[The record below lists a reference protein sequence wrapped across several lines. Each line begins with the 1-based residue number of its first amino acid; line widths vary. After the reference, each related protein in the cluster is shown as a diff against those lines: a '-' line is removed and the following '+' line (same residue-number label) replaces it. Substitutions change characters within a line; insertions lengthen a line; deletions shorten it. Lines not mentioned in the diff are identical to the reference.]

1 MTTTIKCVSKKLLST
16 AILKTHKYFALHC
29 QRAAVGSALLGI
41 GKPLIAATHFQIY
54 KEAEFRSALQLILK
68 KATQPYWLIAKISI
82 YGLFFFFCAFSSMYN
97 FSAGKTVTYN
107 GSAFSFFIGLI
118 IAVLLTL
125 FFAALDYYVFGNLFP
140 PVIFAWGE
148 EAKRSDK
155 NHARRNNIFWGIIV
169 AIVVGILSSY
179 LTGKFFT

>member
-1 MTTTIKCVSKKLLST
+1 M
-16 AILKTHKYFALHC
+16 
-29 QRAAVGSALLGI
+29 AVL
-41 GKPLIAATHFQIY
+41 
-54 KEAEFRSALQLILK
+54 
-68 KATQPYWLIAKISI
+68 
-82 YGLFFFFCAFSSMYN
+82 
-97 FSAGKTVTYN
+97 
-107 GSAFSFFIGLI
+107 FSFFIGLI